1 MILTGPKIVEEY
13 KKGTITIDPFDP
25 SMINPNSLDY
35 RLGPVLKKFSHY
47 DGEKA
52 HFEAIDFPEE
62 GVVLEPH
69 EMYLGHTAEVIGSKE
84 HAMSLIGRA
93 SIGLLGLFLQVSADL
108 GHTTSSHQWTLEIVA
123 TKPIRIY
130 PNMRIGQVS
139 FWKNFGELEVT
150 PQTYAKLSGAQESRA
165 TDKNKK

>member
-1 MILTGPKIVEEY
+1 MILTGPKIREEY
-13 KKGTITIDPFDP
+13 QKGTITIDPYDP

-35 RLGPVLKKFSHY
+35 RLGPDLKKFTHH
-47 DGEKA
+47 DGNKA
-52 HFEAIDFPEE
+52 HFKDIPFGPE

-69 EMYLGHTAEVIGSKE
+69 EMYLGHTLEVIGSKE

-93 SIGLLGLFLQVSADL
+93 SMGYLGLFLQVSADL

-123 TKPIRIY
+123 TKPIRLY
-130 PNMRIGQVS
+130 PNMKIGQVS

-165 TDKNKK
+165 TD